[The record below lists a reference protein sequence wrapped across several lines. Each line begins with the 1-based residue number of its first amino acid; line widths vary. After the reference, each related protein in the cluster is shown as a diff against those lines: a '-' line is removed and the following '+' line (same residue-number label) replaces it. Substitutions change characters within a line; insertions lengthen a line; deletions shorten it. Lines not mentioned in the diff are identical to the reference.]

1 MKKLIAY
8 MTLSIA
14 VVSTFAAAQDAA
26 NSAAEPEANPEIASK
41 QEFIKQQFVKLINKM
56 DQAATKLEKSQPDVA
71 KILRQAADQAKQAN
85 VSGDMEKV
93 IDALQKG
100 LAADATQTEEGVLE
114 ELKKVL
120 AILSENV
127 LKPSDI
133 DTAQKM
139 SDLLNKMIPEQKELA
154 KQSEMTRDADKIR
167 QQMADLSKRLEDV
180 ISEQKDLKKQAE
192 ALKEGDPGL
201 QKLADMRQQ
210 VQDLLD
216 KQQKLREAVDA
227 VTEMDKLAL
236 QGEQQKNLADKA
248 DKVAK
253 DLDNAAKDPQVS
265 DAMKKAGADSKSMSD
280 ASQSTSKASKSMSQ
294 AGDSLSKTDADT
306 AAQKQDQAV
315 FDLKK
320 ALEAMDNAMAKA
332 TDKTPAGDLAKKQ
345 KDLQQRTD
353 QIEKDAKA
361 LADKTN
367 TPTKTDNLSKAS
379 DSMGKAGDKLAGQ
392 KPQEA
397 VKHQDDAIKS
407 LEDKKINKLA
417 ELQRRIADKLKE
429 TTDKQAQK
437 QGDLAERMK
446 KLAEDM
452 AKPTDKSPEG
462 MPGKQSMSK
471 AQQSGK
477 SAQGK
482 LSQGKSGEANSDQQ
496 DAQKKMEEA
505 KKDLDEAIAK
515 AQQDEQ
521 EKTMTKIAEILQD
534 MLTRQQVLT
543 AKTGEVASKQGADG
557 KFQRPEELELQNVSH
572 DEGVLADDSKKV
584 TKLLTDDKSTVIF
597 PEIMKDIEGDLR
609 DLQTMLDAKQVD
621 ELTQAMQGNV
631 ERNLQELLDALK
643 KEMSKKKQ
651 KPKQGGGG
659 GGGGGGGKKD
669 PLVPPTAELK
679 MLKMKEIGI
688 ENLTVIADRQKQSGK
703 ALPAQ
708 VEAQHKKLAQQQK
721 DLQTKIMDF
730 KKMLDSQKGAMQ

>member
-14 VVSTFAAAQDAA
+14 VVSTFALAQDAG
-26 NSAAEPEANPEIASK
+26 NSAQEPAVNPEIASR
-41 QEFIKQQFVKLINKM
+41 QEFIKLQLGKLITKM
-56 DQAATKLEKSQPDVA
+56 DQVAAKMEKTQPDVA
-71 KILRQAADQAKQAN
+71 KILRQAADQAKAAN

-93 IDALQKG
+93 IESLQKG
-100 LAADATQTEEGVLE
+100 LNADAAGTEAGVLE

-133 DTAQKM
+133 ETAQKM

-154 KQSEMTRDADKIR
+154 KQSEMTRDAAKIQ
-167 QQMADLSKRLEDV
+167 QQMDDLAQRLKDV
-180 ISEQKDLKKQAE
+180 TAEQKELIKQAQD
-192 ALKEGDPGL
+192 LKEGDPGL
-201 QKLADMRQQ
+201 QKLAQARQD

-248 DKVAK
+248 TQVAK
-253 DLDNAAKDPQVS
+253 KLDDAAKDPQVS

-294 AGDSLSKTDADT
+294 AGESLTKTDADS
-306 AAQKQDQAV
+306 AAKKQDQAV

-332 TDKTPAGDLAKKQ
+332 SGNTPAGKLAQKQ

-361 LADKTN
+361 LAEKTS

-379 DSMGKAGDKLAGQ
+379 DEMGEAGDKLAGQ
-392 KPQEA
+392 KPQDALE
-397 VKHQDDAIKS
+397 HQKKALEN
-407 LEDKKINKLA
+407 LEDKKINKLG

-429 TTDKQAQK
+429 TADKQAKK
-437 QGDLAERMK
+437 QGDLADRMK
-446 KLAEDM
+446 KLADDM
-452 AKPTDKSPEG
+452 AKPTEKSPDG

-471 AQQSGK
+471 ASQSGK

-482 LSQGKSGEANSDQQ
+482 LSQSKSDDANKDQQ

-505 KKDLDEAIAK
+505 KQQLDEAIAK
-515 AQQDEQ
+515 AQDDQQ
-521 EKTMTKIAEILQD
+521 EKTIAKIAEILQD

-543 AKTGEVASKQGADG
+543 AKTVEVASKQGSDG

-572 DEGVLADDSKKV
+572 DEGTLADDSKKV
-584 TKLLTDDKSTVIF
+584 TKLLTDDRSTVIF

-631 ERNLQELLDALK
+631 ERNLTQLLDALK
-643 KEMSKKKQ
+643 KEMSKKK
-651 KPKQGGGG
+651 KKAGGGG
-659 GGGGGGGKKD
+659 GGGGGGGKKE

-679 MLKMKEIGI
+679 MLKFKEIGI
-688 ENLTVIADRQKQSGK
+688 ENLTVIADKQKQSNK

-708 VEAQHKKLAQQQK
+708 VEAQHRKLAQQQK
-721 DLQTKIMDF
+721 DLQTRILDF
-730 KKMLDSQKGAMQ
+730 KKMLDSQKGPMQ

>member
-14 VVSTFAAAQDAA
+14 VVSTFAVAQDAT
-26 NSAAEPEANPEIASK
+26 NSAAEPEINPEMASK
-41 QEFIKQQFVKLINKM
+41 QEFIKQQFTKLISKM
-56 DQAATKLEKSQPDVA
+56 NQVAAKLEKSQPDVA
-71 KILRQAADQAKQAN
+71 KILRQAADQATQAN

-93 IDALQKG
+93 IKSLQQG
-100 LAADATQTEEGVLE
+100 LAADAATTESGVLD
-114 ELKKVL
+114 ELRKVL

-139 SDLLNKMIPEQKELA
+139 SDLLNKMIPEQKDLA
-154 KQSEMTRDADKIR
+154 KQSEMTRDAQKIQ
-167 QQMADLSKRLEDV
+167 QQMNDLSQRLKDV
-180 ISEQKDLKKQAE
+180 VSEQKDLMKKAQD
-192 ALKEGDPGL
+192 LKDGDPGL
-201 QKLADMRQQ
+201 QKLAQMRQD

-227 VTEMDKLAL
+227 ATEMDKLAL

-248 DKVAK
+248 AEVAK
-253 DLDNAAKDPQVS
+253 KLDDAKSDPQIS
-265 DAMKKAGADSKSMSD
+265 DAMKKAGADSKSMAD

-294 AGDSLSKTDADT
+294 AGDSLSKTDADS
-306 AAQKQDQAV
+306 AAKKQDQAV

-320 ALEAMDNAMAKA
+320 ALEAMDSAMAKA
-332 TDKTPAGDLAKKQ
+332 SGNTPAGDLAKKQ

-361 LADKTN
+361 LAEKTN
-367 TPTKTDNLSKAS
+367 IPTKTDNLSKAS
-379 DSMGKAGDKLAGQ
+379 DEMGKAGDKLAGQ
-392 KPQEA
+392 KPQDAVDHQKEA
-397 VKHQDDAIKS
+397 LKN
-407 LEDKKINKLA
+407 LEDKKLNKLA
-417 ELQRRIADKLKE
+417 ELERRIAEKLKE
-429 TTDKQAQK
+429 TSDKQAKK
-437 QGDLAERMK
+437 QGDLADRMK
-446 KLAEDM
+446 KLADDM
-452 AKPTDKSPEG
+452 AKPTDKSPDG

-471 AQQSGK
+471 AGQSGK

-482 LSQGKSGEANSDQQ
+482 LSQSKSDDANKDQQ
-496 DAQKKMEEA
+496 EAQKKMEEA
-505 KKDLDEAIAK
+505 KQQLDEAIAK

-631 ERNLQELLDALK
+631 ERNLTQLLDALK

-679 MLKMKEIGI
+679 MLKFKEIGI
-688 ENLTVIADRQKQSGK
+688 ENLTVIADKQKQSGK
-703 ALPAQ
+703 ALPTQ

-721 DLQTKIMDF
+721 DLQTRILDF
-730 KKMLDSQKGAMQ
+730 KKMLDSQKGPMQ